1 MAHTGQHHVECRHR
15 APAHVAQRYRQG
27 LHAEFGPGA
36 LLAYGEVIAD
46 LLDGDPS
53 LSVRGDTAEECW
65 RIVDPVIAAWRRS
78 DVPID
83 DYEAGSEGPAS
94 WPAIP

>member
-1 MAHTGQHHVECRHR
+1 MTLELNTNGPGDPKFLSR
-15 APAHVAQRYRQG
+15 AK
-27 LHAEFGPGA
+27 LEAEFGAGT
-36 LLAYGEVIAD
+36 LVAYGEVLAD

-65 RIVDPVIAAWRRS
+65 RIVDPVIAAWRK
-78 DVPID
+78 DEVPID
-83 DYEAGSEGPAS
+83 DYAAGSEGPEN